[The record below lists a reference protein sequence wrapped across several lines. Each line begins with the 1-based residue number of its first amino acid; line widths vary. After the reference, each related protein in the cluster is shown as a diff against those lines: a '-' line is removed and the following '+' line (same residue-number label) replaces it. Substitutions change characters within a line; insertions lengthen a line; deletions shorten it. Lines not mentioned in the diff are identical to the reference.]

1 MRFLVQRAAR
11 ASVTI
16 DGVVTGKIGRG
27 LVLLVGLGAGDNE
40 ALFAPAIDKLLN
52 LRIFN
57 DDEGKMN
64 RSLLDVGGGL
74 LVISQFTL
82 YADARKGRRPS
93 YIDAMPP
100 AQADLLFAKFVAALR
115 GTFTGPVEEGR
126 FGAHMEVDLVN
137 EGPVTI
143 WLDSAEMGWGARTNP

>member
-27 LVLLVGLGAGDNE
+27 LVLLVGLGAGDSE
-40 ALFAPAIDKLLN
+40 ALFPPAIEKLLN

-93 YIDAMPP
+93 YTDAMPP
-100 AQADLLFAKFVAALR
+100 TEADALFAKFVAALR
-115 GTFTGPVEEGR
+115 RAFTGPVEEGR

-143 WLDSAEMGWGARTNP
+143 WLDSAQMGWGAKTIP